1 MDGKTHNFFL
11 IYNVECKH
19 LYGSKHLRVIFDKV
33 NGYIGESDRTKFL
46 GLLYF
51 DGKYE
56 KI

>member
-46 GLLYF
+46 GLLYS
-51 DGKYE
+51 DGK
-56 KI
+56 